1 MRTNLLRVD
10 ITMMMMMVTK
20 KMIMVTRM
28 MRIKAP
34 VEGGYDLY
42 GDMMIMMITIMMRRG
57 STC

>member
-1 MRTNLLRVD
+1 MRVD

-34 VEGGYDLY
+34 VESGYDLY
-42 GDMMIMMITIMMRRG
+42 GDMMIMITIMMR
-57 STC
+57 